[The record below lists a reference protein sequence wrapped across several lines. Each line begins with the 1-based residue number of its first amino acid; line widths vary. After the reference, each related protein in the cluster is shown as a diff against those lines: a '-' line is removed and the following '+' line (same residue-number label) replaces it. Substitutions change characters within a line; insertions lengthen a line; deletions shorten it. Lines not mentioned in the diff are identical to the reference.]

1 MHKTK
6 EMCLCALF
14 TALICAGAFLKI
26 PTPLLPITFQTLFV
40 TLAGLVLGEKRGS
53 LSVGVYILI
62 GLIGIPVFTEG
73 GGLSYILKPTFG
85 YLLGFIAGAFVTG
98 KIAKKETSLKNYIL
112 SSFVGMLV
120 IYIIGVTY
128 YFLISRF
135 YFGSE
140 TDIRKILVYCFLL
153 TLPGDAVMCI
163 IASVIGKRLKK
174 VLKNYQ

>member
-1 MHKTK
+1 MQKTK

-26 PTPLLPITFQTLFV
+26 PTPFLPITFQTLFV
-40 TLAGLVLGEKRGS
+40 TLAGLLLGEKKGS
-53 LSVGVYILI
+53 LSVGVYVLI

-98 KIAKKETSLKNYIL
+98 KFAKKETSLKNYIL
-112 SSFVGMLV
+112 SSFAGMFV
-120 IYIIGVTY
+120 IYIIGVAY

-135 YFGSE
+135 YLGNEPEIKKLF
-140 TDIRKILVYCFLL
+140 VYCFLL
-153 TLPGDAVMCI
+153 TLPGDVVMCL

-174 VLKNYQ
+174 VLKQF

>member
-1 MHKTK
+1 MISQPVI
-6 EMCLCALF
+6 E
-14 TALICAGAFLKI
+14 I
-26 PTPLLPITFQTLFV
+26 V
-40 TLAGLVLGEKRGS
+40 GS
-53 LSVGVYILI
+53 LI
-62 GLIGIPVFTEG
+62 
-73 GGLSYILKPTFG
+73 
-85 YLLGFIAGAFVTG
+85 LGFIAGAFVTG

-135 YFGSE
+135 YFDSE